1 MRDYF
6 VYILSNV
13 SRTLYIGVTS
23 NLEARIDA
31 HKRKMNAGF
40 TRDFNVTMV
49 VYVEQFANPDDA
61 IAREKQLKNWN
72 RMKKIALIER
82 ANPEWKDL
90 AGDWL
95 SGDADANPMVWSA
108 EM

>member
-31 HKRKMNAGF
+31 HKRKKNAGF
-40 TRDFNVTMV
+40 TRDFNVTML

-61 IAREKQLKNWN
+61 IAREKQLKNWT
-72 RMKKIALIER
+72 RAKKIALIES

-90 AGDWL
+90 AADWL
-95 SGDADANPMVWSA
+95 TGDASANPA
-108 EM
+108 E

>member
-1 MRDYF
+1 MRDYY

-23 NLEARIDA
+23 NLEVRIDA
-31 HKRKMNAGF
+31 HKRNMNAGF
-40 TRDFNVTMV
+40 TRDFNVTML

-72 RMKKIALIER
+72 RAKKIALIER

-90 AGDWL
+90 AADWL
-95 SGDADANPMVWSA
+95 SGDADANPMDWAA
-108 EM
+108 EL

>member
-23 NLEARIDA
+23 NLETRIDA
-31 HKRKMNAGF
+31 HKRKKNAGF
-40 TRDFNVTMV
+40 TRDFNVTML
-49 VYVEQFANPDDA
+49 VYVESFANPADA